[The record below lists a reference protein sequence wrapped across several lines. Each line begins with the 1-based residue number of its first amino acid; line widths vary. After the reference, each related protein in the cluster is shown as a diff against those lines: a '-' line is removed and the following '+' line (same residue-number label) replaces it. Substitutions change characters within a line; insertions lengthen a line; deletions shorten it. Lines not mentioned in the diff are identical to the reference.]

1 MTVIRGVER
10 MVVITT
16 CRGVTDGGSS
26 ERRLYRA
33 TSGVGEDGHL
43 VGESTSVEGALVDL
57 QKKLLYWDRQP

>member
-1 MTVIRGVER
+1 MTVIRGEER

-33 TSGVGEDGHL
+33 ASGVGEDGHL